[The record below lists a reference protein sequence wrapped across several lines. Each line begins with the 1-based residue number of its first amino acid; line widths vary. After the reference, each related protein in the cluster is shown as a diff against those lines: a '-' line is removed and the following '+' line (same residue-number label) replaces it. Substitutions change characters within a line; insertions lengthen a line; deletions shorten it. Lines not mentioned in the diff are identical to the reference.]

1 MRKLMRST
9 LGLILVAVAFLL
21 LNALAAPLLKNRQL
35 DLTRGQLYS
44 LSEGTRNL
52 LTELAEPV
60 ELELF
65 FSARAA
71 RELPR
76 VRQHARRIR
85 ELLEL
90 YVRHAGGNLKLKLV
104 EPLPFSAEEE
114 RAAALGLQPVPMPLG
129 EMLYLGLSGRNSS
142 GRQAAIPL
150 FALDQEH
157 FLEYELSRLLQDL
170 SRISQPVVGLLSG
183 LPLEGGFANGRMQ
196 QPWAM
201 LEQVRQQFALEF
213 LDVGTDLIP
222 PQVDV
227 LWLVHPRQL
236 SQPTLYAIDQFVMR
250 GGRLLV
256 FVDPLSEVDA
266 SVDLQLA
273 LGQGRNSDLDSLFKA
288 WGLKLLPERVVGDA
302 TYAMTVAA
310 GEQQRPVRHLAWL
323 NVPQEGLNR
332 EDVVT
337 ARLERLTMA
346 SAGILQPLEQAT
358 TRFVPLVESSAAAMP
373 MAVSRL
379 TLLEHPGELLSGMEP
394 TGERYVLA
402 ARIQGPAASAF
413 PGGLEGQLPGIKQA
427 DDIQVTVVADTD
439 MLSDSLW
446 MQYQEIGG
454 QQVPRPWADNGNLV
468 LNLLENLTGSREL
481 INVRSRGELSRPF
494 TLVERIRRS
503 AEERFRDKEQELQG
517 RLARLEQRIADL
529 QLIPEQGLGSTP
541 EEQQLLQQH
550 RQEQMAVR
558 RELREVRYQQNAD
571 IEALGQTVKL
581 FNLLLMPVVLVCGLL
596 LLGWRRYRRQQ
607 AHRK

>member
-1 MRKLMRST
+1 MHKLMRST
-9 LGLILVAVAFLL
+9 LGLLLVAVTFLL

-35 DLTRGQLYS
+35 DLTEGQLYS
-44 LSEGTRNL
+44 LSEGTLNL
-52 LTELAEPV
+52 LQQLEESV

-71 RELPR
+71 RDLPQ
-76 VRQHARRIR
+76 VRQHARRVR

-90 YVRHAGGNLKLKLV
+90 YVRQSGGKLRLQLV
-104 EPLPFSAEEE
+104 EPVAFSAEEE

-157 FLEYELSRLLQDL
+157 FLEYELSRLLHDL
-170 SRISQPVVGLLSG
+170 SQESQPVVGLLSG
-183 LPLEGGFANGRMQ
+183 LPLDGGFVDGRMQ
-196 QPWAM
+196 QPWAV
-201 LEQVRQQFALEF
+201 LEQVRRQFALEF
-213 LDVGTDLIP
+213 LDADTDLIP

-236 SQPTLYAIDQFVMR
+236 PQPTLYAIDQFVMR

-273 LGQGRNSDLDSLFKA
+273 LGQGRDSELDSLFTT
-288 WGLKLLPERVVGDA
+288 WGLKLLPGLVVGDA
-302 TYAMTVAA
+302 AYAMTVAA
-310 GEQQRPVRHLAWL
+310 GEHQRPVRHLAWL
-323 NVPQEGLNR
+323 NVPQQGLNR

-337 ARLERLTMA
+337 SRLDRLTMA
-346 SAGILQPLEQAT
+346 SAGILQPLAQAT
-358 TRFVPLVESSAAAMP
+358 TSFVPLVESSTVAMP
-373 MAVSRL
+373 FAASRL
-379 TLLEHPGELLSGMEP
+379 TLLEHPGELLADMEP

-402 ARIQGPAASAF
+402 ARIQGPATSAF
-413 PGGLEGQLPGIKQA
+413 PDGLEGQLAGPKQA
-427 DDIQVTVVADTD
+427 DDIQVVVVADTD
-439 MLSDSLW
+439 MLGDSLW
-446 MQYQEIGG
+446 VQYQDVGG

-468 LNLLENLTGSREL
+468 LNLLENLTGNREL
-481 INVRSRGELSRPF
+481 ISVRSRGDFSRPF
-494 TLVERIRRS
+494 TLVERIRHS
-503 AEERFRDKEQELQG
+503 AEERFRDKEQELQA
-517 RLARLEQRIADL
+517 RLARLEQQIADL
-529 QLIPEQGLGSTP
+529 QLVPEQGLGSTP
-541 EEQQLLQQH
+541 EEQQLLQRH
-550 RQEQMAVR
+550 RQEQLDVR

-581 FNLLLMPVVLVCGLL
+581 FNLLTMPAVLILALL
-596 LLGWRRYRRQQ
+596 LVSWRRRSRR
-607 AHRK
+607 R

>member
-9 LGLILVAVAFLL
+9 LGLLLVAVAFLL

-35 DLTRGQLYS
+35 DLTQGQLYS
-44 LSEGTRNL
+44 LSEGTLNL
-52 LTELAEPV
+52 LQQLEEPV

-71 RELPR
+71 RDLPQ
-76 VRQHARRIR
+76 VRQHARRVH

-90 YVRHAGGNLKLKLV
+90 YVRQSGGKLKLQLV
-104 EPLPFSAEEE
+104 ELVAFSAEEE

-129 EMLYLGLSGRNSS
+129 EMLYLGLSGRNIS

-157 FLEYELSRLLQDL
+157 FLEYELSRLLHDL
-170 SRISQPVVGLLSG
+170 SQDSQPVVGLLSG
-183 LPLEGGFANGRMQ
+183 LPLDGGFVDGRMQ
-196 QPWAM
+196 QPWAV
-201 LEQVRQQFALEF
+201 LEQVRRQFALEF
-213 LDVGTDLIP
+213 LDADTDLIP

-236 SQPTLYAIDQFVMR
+236 PQPTLYAIDQFVMR

-273 LGQGRNSDLDSLFKA
+273 LGQGRDSELDSLFTN
-288 WGLKLLPERVVGDA
+288 WGLRLLPGLVVGDA
-302 TYAMTVAA
+302 NYAMTVAA
-310 GEQQRPVRHLAWL
+310 GEQNRPVRHLAWL
-323 NVPQEGLNR
+323 NVPQQGLNR

-337 ARLERLTMA
+337 SRLDRLTMA
-346 SAGILQPLEQAT
+346 SAGILQPLAQAT
-358 TRFVPLVESSAAAMP
+358 TSFVPLVESSTVAMP
-373 MAVSRL
+373 FASSRL
-379 TLLEHPGELLSGMEP
+379 TLLEHPGELLADMQP

-413 PGGLEGQLPGIKQA
+413 PDGLEGQLAGPKQA
-427 DDIQVTVVADTD
+427 DDIQVVVVADTD
-439 MLSDSLW
+439 MLGDSLW
-446 MQYQEIGG
+446 VQYQDVGG

-481 INVRSRGELSRPF
+481 ISVRSRGDFSRPF

-503 AEERFRDKEQELQG
+503 AEERFRDKEQELQA
-517 RLARLEQRIADL
+517 RLARLEQQIADL
-529 QLIPEQGLGSTP
+529 QLVPEQGLGSTP
-541 EEQQLLQQH
+541 EEQQLLQRH
-550 RQEQMAVR
+550 RQEQLDVR

-581 FNLLLMPVVLVCGLL
+581 FNLLAMPAVLVLALL
-596 LLGWRRYRRQQ
+596 LVSWRRRSKRR
-607 AHRK
+607 

>member
-9 LGLILVAVAFLL
+9 LGLLLVAVAFLL

-35 DLTRGQLYS
+35 DLTEGQLYS
-44 LSEGTRNL
+44 LSEGTLSL
-52 LTELAEPV
+52 LQQLEEPV

-71 RELPR
+71 RDLPQ
-76 VRQHARRIR
+76 VRQHARRVR

-90 YVRHAGGNLKLKLV
+90 YVRQSGGKLRLQLV
-104 EPLPFSAEEE
+104 EPVAFSAEEE

-129 EMLYLGLSGRNSS
+129 EMLYLGLSGRNSN

-157 FLEYELSRLLQDL
+157 FLEYELSRLLHDL
-170 SRISQPVVGLLSG
+170 SQDSQPVIGLLSG
-183 LPLEGGFANGRMQ
+183 LPLDGGFVDGRMQ
-196 QPWAM
+196 QPWTV
-201 LEQVRQQFALEF
+201 LEQVRRQFALEF
-213 LDVGTDLIP
+213 LDADTDLIP

-236 SQPTLYAIDQFVMR
+236 PQPTLYAIDQFVMR

-273 LGQGRNSDLDSLFKA
+273 LGQGRDSDLDSLFTN
-288 WGLKLLPERVVGDA
+288 WGLRLLPGLVVGDA
-302 TYAMTVAA
+302 AYAMTVAA
-310 GEQQRPVRHLAWL
+310 GEQNRPVRHLAWL
-323 NVPQEGLNR
+323 NVPQQGLSR

-337 ARLERLTMA
+337 SRLDRLTMA
-346 SAGILQPLEQAT
+346 SAGILQPLAQAT
-358 TRFVPLVESSAAAMP
+358 TSFVPLVESSAVAMP
-373 MAVSRL
+373 FAASRL
-379 TLLEHPGELLSGMEP
+379 TLLEHPGELLADMEP

-413 PGGLEGQLPGIKQA
+413 PDGLEGQLPGPKQV
-427 DDIQVTVVADTD
+427 DDIQVVVVADTD
-439 MLSDSLW
+439 MLGDSLW
-446 MQYQEIGG
+446 VQYQDVGG

-481 INVRSRGELSRPF
+481 ISVRSRGDFSRPF

-503 AEERFRDKEQELQG
+503 AEERFRDKEQELQA
-517 RLARLEQRIADL
+517 RLARLEQQIADL

-550 RQEQMAVR
+550 RQEQLDVR
-558 RELREVRYQQNAD
+558 RQLREVRYQQNAD

-581 FNLLLMPVVLVCGLL
+581 FNLLTMPAVLILALL
-596 LLGWRRYRRQQ
+596 LVSWRRRSRRI
-607 AHRK
+607 

>member
-9 LGLILVAVAFLL
+9 LGLLLVAVAFLL

-35 DLTRGQLYS
+35 DLTQGQLYS
-44 LSEGTRNL
+44 LSEGTLNL
-52 LTELAEPV
+52 LQQLEEPV

-71 RELPR
+71 RDLPQ
-76 VRQHARRIR
+76 VRQHARRVR

-90 YVRHAGGNLKLKLV
+90 YVRQSGGKLRLQLV
-104 EPLPFSAEEE
+104 EPVAFSAEEE

-142 GRQAAIPL
+142 GRQTVIPL

-157 FLEYELSRLLQDL
+157 FLEYELSRLLHDL
-170 SRISQPVVGLLSG
+170 SQENQPVIGLLSG
-183 LPLEGGFANGRMQ
+183 LPLDGGFVDGRMQ
-196 QPWAM
+196 QPWAV
-201 LEQVRQQFALEF
+201 LEQVHRQFALEF
-213 LDVGTDLIP
+213 LDADTDLIP

-236 SQPTLYAIDQFVMR
+236 PQPSLYAIDQFVMR

-266 SVDLQLA
+266 SVDLHLA
-273 LGQGRNSDLDSLFKA
+273 LGQGRDSDLDSLFTT
-288 WGLKLLPERVVGDA
+288 WGLKLLPGLVVGDA
-302 TYAMTVAA
+302 AYAMTVAA
-310 GEQQRPVRHLAWL
+310 GEHQRPVRHLAWL
-323 NVPQEGLNR
+323 NVPQQGLNP

-337 ARLERLTMA
+337 SRLDRLTMA
-346 SAGILQPLEQAT
+346 SAGILQPLAQAT
-358 TRFVPLVESSAAAMP
+358 TSFVPLVESSAVAMP
-373 MAVSRL
+373 FAASRL
-379 TLLEHPGELLSGMEP
+379 ALLEHPGELLADLEP

-402 ARIQGPAASAF
+402 ARIQGPAVSAF
-413 PGGLEGQLPGIKQA
+413 PDGLEGQLPGSKQA
-427 DDIQVTVVADTD
+427 DDIQVVVVADTD
-439 MLSDSLW
+439 MLGDSLW
-446 MQYQEIGG
+446 VQYQDVGG

-481 INVRSRGELSRPF
+481 ISVRSRGDFSRPF

-503 AEERFRDKEQELQG
+503 AEERFRDKEQELQA
-517 RLARLEQRIADL
+517 RLARLEQQIADL
-529 QLIPEQGLGSTP
+529 QLVPEQGLGSTP

-550 RQEQMAVR
+550 RQEQLDVR

-581 FNLLLMPVVLVCGLL
+581 FNLLTMPAVLVLILL
-596 LLGWRRYRRQQ
+596 LVGWRRRS
-607 AHRK
+607 RKG